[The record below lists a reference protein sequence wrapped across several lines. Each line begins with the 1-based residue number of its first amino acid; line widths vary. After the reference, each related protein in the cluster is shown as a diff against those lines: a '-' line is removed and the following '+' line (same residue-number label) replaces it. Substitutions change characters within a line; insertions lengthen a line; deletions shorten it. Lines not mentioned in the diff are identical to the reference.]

1 MFCSRPALQKEF
13 FSVRMRERWSKL
25 QANWDLYQ
33 PSGTELFWAD
43 EELNSPSQGAPLRCG
58 MPLTEVG
65 GTLCALGAQEGHAP

>member
-13 FSVRMRERWSKL
+13 FSVRSRMRERWSKL

-43 EELNSPSQGAPLRCG
+43 EELNSPSWANLKLKGAPLRRESIRVRVPAC
-58 MPLTEVG
+58 
-65 GTLCALGAQEGHAP
+65 H